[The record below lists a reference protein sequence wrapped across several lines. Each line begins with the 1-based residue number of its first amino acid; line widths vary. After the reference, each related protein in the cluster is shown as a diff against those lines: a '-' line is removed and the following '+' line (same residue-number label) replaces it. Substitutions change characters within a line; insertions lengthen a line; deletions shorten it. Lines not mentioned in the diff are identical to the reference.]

1 MIPVNEPLLDGN
13 EMRYLRECIDTG
25 WISSE
30 GPFIARFETELAA
43 RVNRRHGIA
52 VSNGTAAL
60 DAAVEA
66 LQIGPGDEVIMPA
79 ATIISCAAQVVRNGA
94 VPVLIDSDPSTW
106 NMDVRLIC
114 DRITPRTRAIM
125 AVHLYGLPVDMDP
138 VLELASRYGLSVI
151 EDAAEMHG
159 QAYRGRPCGSF
170 GDLSTFSFYA
180 NKHITTGEGGMIVT
194 DDDAL
199 SDGCRSL
206 RNLCFQPIGASSM
219 NGWGGTCE

>member
-138 VLELASRYGLSVI
+138 VLELASRYGLICHRGCGRNAWPGVS
-151 EDAAEMHG
+151 G
-159 QAYRGRPCGSF
+159 QAVRQLRGPEHVQLLCQQA
-170 GDLSTFSFYA
+170 Y
-180 NKHITTGEGGMIVT
+180 H
-194 DDDAL
+194 
-199 SDGCRSL
+199 DG
-206 RNLCFQPIGASSM
+206 
-219 NGWGGTCE
+219 